1 MEDGPIAVHDAHDT
15 HVVEG
20 NELADRRRDPV
31 EDVLEMQGL
40 RGNLGDLGKDVR
52 YRLRVDGRGSQ
63 GHDLLL
69 DAAVTRELLV
79 LMRPVPPGNRFFSVG
94 EVLRPRL
101 GAALHWLTR
110 AGSREMRLR
119 SWKPATCVALKPREL
134 ASSYTDCRLP
144 TTQAR
149 PCVFTMLARS

>member
-20 NELADRRRDPV
+20 NELADRRRDPG
-31 EDVLEMQGL
+31 EDVLELQGL

-69 DAAVTRELLV
+69 DAAVTRGLLV
-79 LMRPVPPGNRFFSVG
+79 LMRPGAPGDRFFSGG
-94 EVLRPRL
+94 EDLRPPL
-101 GAALHWLTR
+101 GAPPHWLTR
-110 AGSREMRLR
+110 PGSREMRLP
-119 SWKPATCVALKPREL
+119 SW
-134 ASSYTDCRLP
+134 
-144 TTQAR
+144 Q
-149 PCVFTMLARS
+149 